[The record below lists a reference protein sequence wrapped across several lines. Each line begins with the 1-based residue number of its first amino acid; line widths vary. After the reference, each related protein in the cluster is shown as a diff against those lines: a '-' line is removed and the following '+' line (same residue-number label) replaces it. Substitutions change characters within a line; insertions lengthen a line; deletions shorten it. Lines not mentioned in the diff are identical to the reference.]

1 MSDNVDLKTT
11 RIKFSFPDNL
21 AKICEKIDI
30 VLNLDYSK
38 FGYLHILKAC
48 SKFFKNHFFEF
59 SLDCSSLFFMNYS
72 T

>member
-38 FGYLHILKAC
+38 FGYLHKLKAC
-48 SKFFKNHFFEF
+48 SKILKSHFEF